1 MVIPLMACEYDAISK
16 ARSLVKRGRERE
28 RMTKTC
34 RKVRLATCVRLT
46 IKTTFKESHRSNL

>member
-28 RMTKTC
+28 RE
-34 RKVRLATCVRLT
+34 RFGR
-46 IKTTFKESHRSNL
+46 I